1 MISELNP
8 YESFT
13 EEQRILRDELAIDRT
28 ILANERTFLAYV
40 RTALA
45 LAVVGVSCFQFF
57 NTGIYAIT
65 GGVCIAGAM
74 ALLVFGICRAHVV
87 HRRISVART
96 PSRKQ

>member
-1 MISELNP
+1 MIGEVNP

-57 NTGIYAIT
+57 NTGVYAMT
-65 GGVCIAGAM
+65 GGVCIVGAA
-74 ALLVFGICRAHVV
+74 ALLVFGIRRAHAV

-96 PSRKQ
+96 PAKKS